1 MSEKV
6 NVNMLGGFTIEYG
19 GKAINDGS
27 NRMRKVWLLLAYL
40 ICNRNQLSTQEH
52 YLSLI
57 QGSGFNES
65 ADPNGK
71 LKALFYR
78 ARAMLNEL
86 SKTAGHDWI
95 IRKNG
100 TYAWNGDVSVTLDAE
115 QFEQLCKQAAAAE
128 NADERLDLYRQ
139 ALALYS
145 GDFLP
150 KLDME
155 AWVIPISAYYHQ
167 MYLTAAGECLT
178 MLEERRL
185 WKDAA
190 ALCQSALKIDPCSE
204 ELYQHLMRCRIG
216 LDDRA
221 GALMAYEEMNEML
234 FSTFGVMPSDE
245 SRAIYREASSETDMK
260 AVPSSEVRDQLKE
273 PFGARGAMFCQYDF
287 FRLFY
292 QLQARTIV
300 RSGDVIHIALFSVH
314 GQDRKAL
321 PRRSLDR
328 VMDNLQELLINN
340 LRQGDVITRCSVSQL
355 IIMLPQANYEDSCA
369 VCQRLLKAFRKQY
382 PHSPAEISFSVQP
395 LEPHIPEAETAAT

>member
-1 MSEKV
+1 MAEKI
-6 NVNMLGGFTIEYG
+6 NIRMLGSFTIEYG
-19 GKAINDGS
+19 GSAISDRN

-57 QGSGFNES
+57 QGSGFSES

-78 ARAMLNEL
+78 ARTMLNEL
-86 SKTAGHDWI
+86 GENAGHDWI

-100 TYAWNGDVSVTLDAE
+100 TYAWNDDIPVTLDVE
-115 QFEQLCKQAAAAE
+115 DFERLCKQAAAAQG
-128 NADERLDLYRQ
+128 NERLELYRE
-139 ALALYS
+139 ALALYK
-145 GDFLP
+145 GNFLP

-155 AWVIPISAYYHQ
+155 EWVIPISAYYHQ
-167 MYLTAAGECLT
+167 MYLSAAAECLSL
-178 MLEERRL
+178 LEGGNMWQEAAQL
-185 WKDAA
+185 CQA
-190 ALCQSALKIDPCSE
+190 ALKTDPCSE

-216 LDDRA
+216 LGDRA
-221 GALMAYEEMNEML
+221 GAMMAYDEMSEML
-234 FSTFGVMPSDE
+234 FATFGVMPSDE
-245 SRAIYREASSETDMK
+245 SRAIFREASSE
-260 AVPSSEVRDQLKE
+260 AEARAIPSSEVREQLKE

-287 FRLFY
+287 FRTLY
-292 QLQARTIV
+292 QLQARSIV
-300 RSGDVIHIALFSVH
+300 RSGEVIHIALFSVH
-314 GQDRKAL
+314 GQDRSHL

-328 VMDNLQELLINN
+328 VMDNLQALLVNN

-369 VCQRLLKAFRKQY
+369 VCKRLLKAFKKQY

-395 LEPHIPEAETAAT
+395 LEPHVPDAAASAK